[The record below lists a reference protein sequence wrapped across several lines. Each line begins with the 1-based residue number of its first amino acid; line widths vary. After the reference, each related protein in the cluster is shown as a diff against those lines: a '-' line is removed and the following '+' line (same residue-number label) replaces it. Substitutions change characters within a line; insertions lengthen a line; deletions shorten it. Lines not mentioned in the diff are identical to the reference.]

1 MEPKAHI
8 KKSIDESQ
16 LLPHEKEAL
25 LVALTEGDLEETYLV
40 DLAALLEAHPWMVST
55 LFMTLAAKSLAIENE
70 NSDAL
75 MRILEFE
82 RNLVA
87 SIE

>member
-1 MEPKAHI
+1 MESKAHI
-8 KKSIDESQ
+8 KKSIDASQ
-16 LLPHEKEAL
+16 LLPHEKETL
-25 LVALTEGDLEETYLV
+25 LVALTEGGLEDAYLA
-40 DLAALLEAHPWMVST
+40 DLAALLEAHPWMVPT

-70 NSDAL
+70 NADAL